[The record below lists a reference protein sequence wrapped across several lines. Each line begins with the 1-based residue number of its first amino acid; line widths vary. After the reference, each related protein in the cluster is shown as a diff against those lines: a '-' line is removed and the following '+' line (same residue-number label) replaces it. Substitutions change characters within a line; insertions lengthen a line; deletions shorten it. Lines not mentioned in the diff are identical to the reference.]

1 MHRRARPDLLGRE
14 VCLLPS
20 SPTDNDQPQANRSGV
35 RDPILLDDRIPHL
48 LEPLVQAEFV
58 VTLVNYSDRLVIPL
72 RRKGMAPR
80 PPVLVTAAYRDWIA
94 PGASPMTLGCS
105 LVNVR
110 PILDHPDGCAAVLLR
125 ALTCPI
131 PDYSMLMCDFDP
143 CGKHHLVLFVTA

>member
-1 MHRRARPDLLGRE
+1 MRVQVLPDDMGDPRPLKT
-14 VCLLPS
+14 P
-20 SPTDNDQPQANRSGV
+20 GV
-35 RDPILLDDRIPHL
+35 ICDPILLDDRIPYL
-48 LEPLVQAEFV
+48 LEPLVQAGFV
-58 VTLVNYSDRLVIPL
+58 VTLLNYRDFLVIPL
-72 RRKGMAPR
+72 RRKGISR